1 MNIILSGTLNAFA
14 IISTVIYVLGIIFL
28 IIEAIIPGF
37 GFFGISGIS
46 GLVLSL
52 IIKIFIGESVQRIL
66 LELVI
71 ALVVIIA
78 ILVWVII
85 SAKKGLISK
94 TGLISKGSSI
104 PTFYNDDDLKIF
116 IGQNGEA
123 VTTCKPV
130 GKIRLDNEIYDAT
143 SLDGF
148 LDIGTKIMVVNVKDN
163 TLEIV
168 KDKQEIINN
177 KQEIIAN
184 KQEIEKNKGEN

>member
-1 MNIILSGTLNAFA
+1 MGLILSDVLGAFA
-14 IISTVIYVLGIIFL
+14 VISTVVYVLGIIFL
-28 IIEAIIPGF
+28 IVEAFIPGF
-37 GFFGISGIS
+37 GFFGISGIC
-46 GLVLSL
+46 GITLGI
-52 IIKIFIGESVQRIL
+52 IIKIFVGESVQRIL

-78 ILVWVII
+78 LLVWVII

-94 TGLISKGSSI
+94 SPLISKGSSI
-104 PTFYNDDDLKIF
+104 PTFFNDDDLKIF
-116 IGQNGEA
+116 IDQNGET

-148 LDIGTKIMVVNVKDN
+148 LDIGTKIKVVAVKDN

-168 KDKQEIINN
+168 KF
-177 KQEIIAN
+177 
-184 KQEIEKNKGEN
+184 KGEEQNEL

>member
-1 MNIILSGTLNAFA
+1 MGLVLSDVLGAFA
-14 IISTVIYVLGIIFL
+14 IISTVVYVLGIIFL
-28 IIEAIIPGF
+28 VVEAFIPGF

-46 GLVLSL
+46 GITLGI
-52 IIKIFIGESVQRIL
+52 IIKIFVGETVERIL

-71 ALVVIIA
+71 ALVLIIA
-78 ILVWVII
+78 LLVWVII
-85 SAKKGLISK
+85 SARKGLISK
-94 TGLISKGSSI
+94 SPLISKGSSI

-116 IGQNGEA
+116 VDQNGET

-148 LDIGTKIMVVNVKDN
+148 LEIGTKIKVVNVKDN

-168 KDKQEIINN
+168 KF
-177 KQEIIAN
+177 
-184 KQEIEKNKGEN
+184 KGEEQNEL

>member
-1 MNIILSGTLNAFA
+1 MSLFLNATTNAFA

-52 IIKIFIGESVQRIL
+52 IIKVFVGESAERIL

-116 IGQNGEA
+116 IGESGEA

-143 SLDGF
+143 SLSGF
-148 LDIGTKIMVVNVKDN
+148 LDIGTKIKVVNVKDN

-168 KDKQEIINN
+168 KDKQEIVND
-177 KQEIIAN
+177 
-184 KQEIEKNKGEN
+184 KQEIENDKQIVKDNNKL